1 MSSNNYLF
9 NAWKTCLEIIKD
21 RGYEPDTAYSNLSET
36 DLEYLTV
43 ENKLDIVS
51 KNEEMKKI
59 ICIKFITTEKV
70 KSAYIK
76 ELAKEIKNNI
86 PDCYT
91 LEMIFVLKNKPNS
104 SVKKLQK
111 DPSLGDIQVRTCKE
125 LQINI
130 TKHKWVPQHI
140 KLEQDEINQLMEQY
154 SLKSKNQLP
163 ILLQSDAIARYFNF
177 KSGDVIKIPTSNGS
191 LNTRYVNY
199 RCVK

>member
-1 MSSNNYLF
+1 MVYHFLPKCCQTLIDLYSIFANVYL
-9 NAWKTCLEIIKD
+9 
-21 RGYEPDTAYSNLSET
+21 
-36 DLEYLTV
+36 
-43 ENKLDIVS
+43 
-51 KNEEMKKI
+51 

-86 PDCYT
+86 PDYYT

-140 KLEQDEINQLMEQY
+140 KLEQEEINLLMEQY

-163 ILLQSDAIARYFNF
+163 ILLQSDAIARYFNY
-177 KSGDVIKIPTSNGS
+177 KPGDVIKIPTSNGS
-191 LNTRYVNY
+191 LNTRYINY